1 MKKILCVFILALC
14 PIICIWAQSEK
25 AYTIQSVPNTYAMDR
40 RMHVSDPDGLLA
52 LDYASEIN
60 RILTTLEDSTGIQ
73 SMVVMLTSIGN
84 EDIFEFSH
92 NLFRH
97 WGIGSTKRN
106 EGLLIVYVADQRK
119 IRFTTGYGLEGI
131 LPDAICKRIQT
142 QYMLPHFRNGDT
154 NSGMLEGVRAV
165 VSVLD
170 GSMQASRDM
179 EEASLWE
186 VLMILGCLIALVA
199 LFLWLIHR
207 QTNTCP
213 RCGKAGSLKLISTTT
228 TRTRH
233 GRHIRQKLM
242 CSACGHIVEKER
254 HESDSNN
261 NGSMLGGIML
271 GSMLGRGRGG
281 IGGGGFSGGSFGG
294 GSTGGGGSTSGW

>member
-1 MKKILCVFILALC
+1 MKKVFCILFLAITPAFLLG
-14 PIICIWAQSEK
+14 IYSNQTYSIE
-25 AYTIQSVPNTYAMDR
+25 SVPNVYAQDR
-40 RMHVSDPDGLLA
+40 RLHVSDPNGLLMLGTQA
-52 LDYASEIN
+52 EIN

-84 EDIFEFSH
+84 EDIFDFSH

-97 WGIGSTKRN
+97 WGIGSTERN

-154 NSGMLEGVRAV
+154 NQGMLEGVRAV

-170 GSMQASRDM
+170 GSMKASRDM

-199 LFLWLIHR
+199 LFLWLVHR

-213 RCGKAGSLKLISTTT
+213 RCGKAGALKLVSSTT
-228 TRTRH
+228 TRTRYE
-233 GRHIRQKLM
+233 RLIKQKLI

-254 HESDSNN
+254 HESDDNN
-261 NGSMLGGIML
+261 GGSMLGGVLL
-271 GSMLGRGRGG
+271 GSMLGRGRSGM
-281 IGGGGFSGGSFGG
+281 GGGGFSGGSFGG

>member
-14 PIICIWAQSEK
+14 PIISIWAQSEK

-170 GSMQASRDM
+170 GSMKASRDM

-213 RCGKAGSLKLISTTT
+213 RCGKAGALKLVSTTT

-254 HESDSNN
+254 HESDNNN

>member
-14 PIICIWAQSEK
+14 PIISIWAQSEK

-213 RCGKAGSLKLISTTT
+213 RCGKAGALKLVSTTT

-254 HESDSNN
+254 HESDNNN

>member
-1 MKKILCVFILALC
+1 MKKVFCILFLAITPAFLLG
-14 PIICIWAQSEK
+14 IYSNQTYSIE
-25 AYTIQSVPNTYAMDR
+25 SVPNVYAQDR
-40 RMHVSDPDGLLA
+40 RLHVSDPNGLLMQA
-52 LDYASEIN
+52 TQAEIN
-60 RILTTLEDSTGIQ
+60 RMLTLLEDSTGIQ
-73 SMVVMLTSIGN
+73 SMVVMLPSIGQD
-84 EDIFEFSH
+84 DIFDFAH

-97 WGIGSTKRN
+97 WGIGNKESN
-106 EGLLIVYVADQRK
+106 NGMLIVYVADQRK

-131 LPDAICKRIQT
+131 LPDAMCKRIQSR
-142 QYMLPHFRNGDT
+142 YMIPHFRNGDT

-179 EEASLWE
+179 EEATLWE
-186 VLMILGCLIALVA
+186 FLMILGCLIALVA

-213 RCGKAGSLKLISTTT
+213 RCGKAGALKLVSTTT

-254 HESDSNN
+254 HESDNNN

-271 GSMLGRGRGG
+271 GSMLGGGRRG
-281 IGGGGFSGGSFGG
+281 GGGGFMGGSFGG

>member
-1 MKKILCVFILALC
+1 MKKFICVFIFALC
-14 PIICIWAQSEK
+14 PIIGIWAQSK
-25 AYTIQSVPNTYAMDR
+25 TAYTIQSVPNTYAMDR
-40 RMHVSDPDGLLA
+40 RTHVSDPDGLLA
-52 LDYASEIN
+52 LDYVSEIN
-60 RILTTLEDSTGIQ
+60 RVLTTLEDSTGIQ

-97 WGIGSTKRN
+97 LGIGSTERN

-154 NSGMLEGVRAV
+154 NRGMLEGVRAV
-165 VSVLD
+165 VSILD
-170 GSMQASRDM
+170 GSMQPSRNMD
-179 EEASLWE
+179 EVSLWK
-186 VLMILGCLIALVA
+186 VLMILGCLIAFIA
-199 LFLWLIHR
+199 IPLWIAHR
-207 QTNTCP
+207 QAHTCP
-213 RCGKAGSLKLISTTT
+213 RCGKSGSLKLVSSTT
-228 TRTRH
+228 TRTLY
-233 GRHIRQKLM
+233 GRHIKQKLM

-254 HESDSNN
+254 DESDNN
-261 NGSMLGGIML
+261 NSGSIPGGIIMGSMF
-271 GSMLGRGRGG
+271 GRGRGG
-281 IGGGGFSGGSFGG
+281 MGGGFSGGSFGG

>member
-1 MKKILCVFILALC
+1 MRKILCVFILALC
-14 PIICIWAQSEK
+14 PIISIWAQSEK

-97 WGIGSTKRN
+97 WGIGNKESN
-106 EGLLIVYVADQRK
+106 NGMLIVYVADQRK

-131 LPDAICKRIQT
+131 LPDAICKRIQSR
-142 QYMLPHFRNGDT
+142 YMIPHFREGNTDL
-154 NSGMLEGVRAV
+154 GMLEGTKAV
-165 VSVLD
+165 VGVLD
-170 GSMQASRDM
+170 GSMKADNTE

-186 VLMILGCLIALVA
+186 ILLTLGTIMLIIVVPI
-199 LFLWLIHR
+199 WLIHR
-207 QTNTCP
+207 QEHTCP
-213 RCGKAGSLKLISTTT
+213 KCAKAGALKLVSQTSTP
-228 TRTRH
+228 TRK
-233 GRHIRQKLM
+233 GKLIRKTLL
-242 CSACGHIVEKER
+242 CSHCGHTVVKEY
-254 HESDSNN
+254 HQSNN
-261 NGSMLGGIML
+261 DDTGAMMGGMMMGSMLGG
-271 GSMLGRGRGG
+271 GRRG
-281 IGGGGFSGGSFGG
+281 GGGGFMGGSFGG